1 MRTDRPFLFFL
12 LISLLMLSSCASSK
26 LFSKRYYFENQKVLT
41 GIEQS
46 YKSLYAK
53 KPFSLGFSD
62 RSFQKISV
70 EIITDTLK
78 YIYEFDGTESGMQ
91 DTLQKYGLS
100 VKPIIALINEMR
112 SIKCIWINNLD
123 YYENNEKKLL
133 TFMSI
138 RPVAVRLPFKSE
150 NYYILS
156 FYNQPQ
162 YFDSDGRLLVN
173 RKQRKLRK
181 VNGEIFHRI
190 NDKVCYT
197 ISGSFR

>member
-1 MRTDRPFLFFL
+1 MRTNRHFLFSL
-12 LISLLMLSSCASSK
+12 LIALLFFSGCASSK

-46 YKSLYAK
+46 YKALYAQ
-53 KPFSLGFSD
+53 KPFSLGFTD
-62 RSFQKISV
+62 RSFKTISV

-78 YIYEFDGTESGMQ
+78 YIYEFDGTQSSMQ
-91 DTLQKYGLS
+91 DTLVKYGLP
-100 VKPIIALINEMR
+100 VKPIIQLINEMQ

-123 YYENNEKKLL
+123 YYENNQKKQLI
-133 TFMSI
+133 FMSI
-138 RPVAVRLPFKSE
+138 RPVAVRLPFTSE
-150 NYYILS
+150 SYYILS

-162 YFDSDGRLLVN
+162 YFDSEGRLLDN
-173 RKQRKLRK
+173 RRQRKLRK

>member
-1 MRTDRPFLFFL
+1 MRTDRPILFFL
-12 LISLLMLSSCASSK
+12 LITLLLLSSCASRK
-26 LFSKRYYFENQKVLT
+26 LFSKRYYIENQKVLT

-53 KPFSLGFSD
+53 KPFSLGFTD
-62 RSFQKISV
+62 RSFHTISV

-78 YIYEFDGTESGMQ
+78 YIYEFNGTETDMP

-100 VKPIIALINEMR
+100 VKPIIELINEMR

-123 YYENNEKKLL
+123 YYENNQKKNLV
-133 TFMSI
+133 FMSI
-138 RPVAVRLPFKSE
+138 RPVAMRLPFKSE

-162 YFDSDGRLLVN
+162 YYDSEGRLLVN

-197 ISGSFR
+197 VSGSFR